1 MSQRAYMEGL
11 LHAEPGPRRRATVA
25 SGVRNGCVAVSEAGT
40 TRRNLNC
47 RVID

>member
-25 SGVRNGCVAVSEAGT
+25 SGVRNGCVASRKPGRPDGT
-40 TRRNLNC
+40 
-47 RVID
+47 